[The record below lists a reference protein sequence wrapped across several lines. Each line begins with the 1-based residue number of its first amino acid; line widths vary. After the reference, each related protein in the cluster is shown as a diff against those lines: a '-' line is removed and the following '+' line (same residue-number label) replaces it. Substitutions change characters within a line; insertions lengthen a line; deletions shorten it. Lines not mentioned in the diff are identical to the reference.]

1 MYELDRIPYPF
12 RRKSEGWK
20 LSAESTYEVI
30 YTLRSKCV
38 VSRPALNAQGFL
50 FFRIFLSYNS
60 FNIITK
66 VNKNIYFIDR
76 VKTLAKKLLTLFLV
90 AIASV
95 IFLTGCVKTTP
106 AAGDGNLRVTVFGV
120 DHKPLPG
127 AKVVSNSQPD
137 GQLKL
142 TGLTDSD
149 GIVWFQNIKTSN
161 YDFYISRFDYN
172 QTQFSVTINPGQTTE
187 MPVYLELA
195 NPGSTTTPTTSSPVI
210 TFSQLTADPEKYNG
224 QTVTI
229 EGFWFDGF
237 EIEVLAERLISS
249 DFAPGNLQPDG
260 LKIWVK
266 NGLPEGVNQ
275 QLYLQANNPTGYPAH
290 YGKVELTGI
299 LEYGGQYG
307 QMNSYQ
313 YQVTAQS
320 AKLIPW
326 NP

>member
-1 MYELDRIPYPF
+1 
-12 RRKSEGWK
+12 
-20 LSAESTYEVI
+20 
-30 YTLRSKCV
+30 
-38 VSRPALNAQGFL
+38 
-50 FFRIFLSYNS
+50 
-60 FNIITK
+60 
-66 VNKNIYFIDR
+66 
-76 VKTLAKKLLTLFLV
+76 
-90 AIASV
+90 
-95 IFLTGCVKTTP
+95 
-106 AAGDGNLRVTVFGV
+106 VTV
-120 DHKPLPG
+120 K
-127 AKVVSNSQPD
+127 A
-137 GQLKL
+137 
-142 TGLTDSD
+142 
-149 GIVWFQNIKTSN
+149 
-161 YDFYISRFDYN
+161 
-172 QTQFSVTINPGQTTE
+172 GQTTE

-237 EIEVLAERLISS
+237 EIEVLAERFMSS

-313 YQVTAQS
+313 YQLTVQS

>member
-1 MYELDRIPYPF
+1 MSHGE
-12 RRKSEGWK
+12 K
-20 LSAESTYEVI
+20 ESSI
-30 YTLRSKCV
+30 LLRD
-38 VSRPALNAQGFL
+38 
-50 FFRIFLSYNS
+50 NS

-66 VNKNIYFIDR
+66 GNNNIYFIAR

-120 DHKPLPG
+120 DHKPLQG

-149 GIVWFQNIKTSN
+149 GIVWFQNIKTGS
-161 YDFYISRFDYN
+161 YDFYISRFDDN
-172 QTQFSVTINPGQTTE
+172 QTKFSVTVKAGQTTE

-195 NPGSTTTPTTSSPVI
+195 NPGSTKTPAASSSII

-307 QMNSYQ
+307 QMNAYQ
-313 YQVTAQS
+313 YQLTVQS
-320 AKLIPW
+320 AKLMPR